1 MSFNNKISFY
11 TKYGLRSASVRE
23 RFIRYIPYLKKKK
36 LDIHFY
42 PLINDSLFEKRILN
56 KKKISIGLIVSII
69 KRILNILF
77 VKKRLLIIQYEL
89 LPYLPAFLEI
99 YLVKRKIPYIIDID
113 DAIFH
118 NYDKN
123 KNLLVRFLFK
133 KKFNLIFSNAKLVFA
148 GNKYLIKKSREFG
161 AKKVHLFPTLVDS
174 NKNYLIKKI

>member
-133 KKFNLIFSNAKLVFA
+133 KFNLIFSNAKLVFA

-161 AKKVHLFPTLVDS
+161 AKKYIYFNIS
-174 NKNYLIKKI
+174 

>member
-99 YLVKRKIPYIIDID
+99 YLVKRKIPYKLILMI
-113 DAIFH
+113 IFH

-123 KNLLVRFLFK
+123 K
-133 KKFNLIFSNAKLVFA
+133 KFIS
-148 GNKYLIKKSREFG
+148 
-161 AKKVHLFPTLVDS
+161 
-174 NKNYLIKKI
+174 